1 MVAPRL
7 CKRPVIVAAALLFA
21 AAPLGAFAHGGGHG
35 GGHGRAHG
43 GHHAG
48 AAGAAHVSSTGRVAG
63 GAGPHVVMPGNHVH
77 GGADHRRGVSPGFHH
92 GHWVHGVRGGQL
104 GWFWVGAAAP
114 LYVQPLAPAAV
125 LVQPQSL
132 YYCNVLQAYYPEV
145 LTCPEP
151 WLLVDPSS
159 GSILQ

>member
-7 CKRPVIVAAALLFA
+7 CKRPVIAAAALLFA
-21 AAPLGAFAHGGGHG
+21 AAPLGAFAHGNG
-35 GGHGRAHG
+35 GGHGRGHG
-43 GHHAG
+43 GQHAV
-48 AAGAAHVSSTGRVAG
+48 GAAHVSPTGRAVG
-63 GAGPHVVMPGNHVH
+63 GASPHVVMPGHVH
-77 GGADHRRGVSPGFHH
+77 GGAIHGGGVSPGFRH

-114 LYVQPLAPAAV
+114 FYVQPLAPAAV
-125 LVQPQSL
+125 LVQPEAL

-145 LTCPEP
+145 LNCPEP

-159 GSILQ
+159 GSIQQ